1 MAFTAL
7 LQGNEIPATTDS
19 SLVLAHF
26 YRRSAWQ
33 AISKSGFLK
42 VLAAGQQEIA
52 KQRNS
57 HYRETFETIRDAP
70 EKLLDNLEFLSPS
83 YSWID
88 TIKDQYRIW
97 VGLCDTLGL
106 WIHG

>member
-33 AISKSGFLK
+33 AISKSVIGFLK
-42 VLAAGQQEIA
+42 VLAAGQQEITQA
-52 KQRNS
+52 TQ
-57 HYRETFETIRDAP
+57 FPLPRD
-70 EKLLDNLEFLSPS
+70 L
-83 YSWID
+83 
-88 TIKDQYRIW
+88 
-97 VGLCDTLGL
+97 
-106 WIHG
+106 